1 MLGRDTPDDA
11 DFVVDRAA
19 SFKREI
25 VFVDVG
31 SLGVFFGVVDL
42 FGLSNYLKNSVLS
55 C

>member
-1 MLGRDTPDDA
+1 MTLTSLWIELRP
-11 DFVVDRAA
+11 
-19 SFKREI
+19 SREKLF
-25 VFVDVG
+25 FVDVG

>member
-1 MLGRDTPDDA
+1 MTLTSLWIELRP
-11 DFVVDRAA
+11 
-19 SFKREI
+19 SREKL
-25 VFVDVG
+25 FCVDVG